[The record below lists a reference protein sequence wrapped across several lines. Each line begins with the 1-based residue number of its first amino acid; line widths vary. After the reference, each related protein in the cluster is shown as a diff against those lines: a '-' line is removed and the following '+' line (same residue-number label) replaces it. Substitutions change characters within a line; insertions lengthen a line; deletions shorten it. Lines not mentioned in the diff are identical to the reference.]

1 MCFTT
6 CQCLSCMQ
14 ENGSSFI
21 ACIACTIRFVLVYLC
36 FYQSYNGFL
45 GFVWAYILH
54 VSLLAI
60 GFFTWHSF
68 YSEFPDNGGSLGFCY
83 LSSISNFIFGTFFLP
98 LFFGCYLSWKLFL
111 SLLKQDLGGVLLH
124 LQNKIKLRK
133 RGWRECKMTRKEE
146 RLKIR

>member
-21 ACIACTIRFVLVYLC
+21 ACTACTIRFVLVYLC

-45 GFVWAYILH
+45 GFVWACILH

-68 YSEFPDNGGSLGFCY
+68 YSEFPDDGGSLGFCY
-83 LSSISNFIFGTFFLP
+83 LSSISNFIFVTFFYPYFSVVILVENC
-98 LFFGCYLSWKLFL
+98 FFHCW
-111 SLLKQDLGGVLLH
+111 
-124 LQNKIKLRK
+124 NKTEVEFFYIFKTK
-133 RGWRECKMTRKEE
+133 
-146 RLKIR
+146 